1 MSNYVE
7 RTAANNRSRF
17 EDHVV
22 TELLASPD
30 TGTWVYQWSKPG
42 TWVDGM
48 RFVIHRG
55 WLTVLGDL
63 GEAVYQWSSRIS
75 PEFLSDLN
83 FDYFR
88 SKCQASEIGRK
99 AEEFNADEGVAKL
112 LREVKDAEAE
122 ERLSWAGT
130 LKTMVGSLRGCSD
143 KDEWVRSLDRD
154 YLAGEIE
161 SFDDVQ
167 YLYDCP
173 TVPSRR
179 SITHWVGV
187 TMAMKA
193 VLEGRAK

>member
-7 RTAANNRSRF
+7 RLAANDRNRF
-17 EDHVV
+17 EGHVV

-63 GEAVYQWSSRIS
+63 GEAVYQWSSSIS

-88 SKCQASEIGRK
+88 SKCQASETGRK
-99 AEEFNADEGVAKL
+99 AEEFNADEGFAEL
-112 LREVKDAEAE
+112 SREATLAESENILDRAT
-122 ERLSWAGT
+122 T
-130 LKTMVGSLRGCSD
+130 LKGLAGMAASCSSR
-143 KDEWVRSLDRD
+143 DEWLQKVTSAYDSDVIPDLDGAS
-154 YLAGEIE
+154 YIYEAAM
-161 SFDDVQ
+161 
-167 YLYDCP
+167 
-173 TVPSRR
+173 VPSRR